1 MRFDDIFRLSLEN
14 LWRTRLRSAL
24 TTLGVVIGIGVLV
37 SMVSFGT
44 GIQKNVTEGFRESDL
59 FTSMEVLPTEI
70 NLDDVMA
77 GSIEIPEGEI
87 LPLDDEAVENLRAI
101 PGVEIAFPEVRFP
114 VRIKIGDREARTHLR
129 AIPAMMADY
138 RPFTDL
144 PYGRFF
150 ENDDEPSIILG
161 QRFLRD
167 LGIVVAEGPDGS
179 GADGAGTARESAA
192 REPRGGERSR
202 EGNARGSA
210 EESAQEEEDELVAVP
225 VDSILGR
232 EVEVVTSVLD
242 ASGLLQAFT
251 RGMSRPTDVPLR
263 EETVTLT
270 VIGIQPQL
278 TGFESSRFLGGVLV
292 PVGTAEGIPRL
303 GFTSIWEALGPS
315 NDAGGY
321 PSVYVRVKTM
331 KDLGPVRDAVEEM
344 GYGVIAIAD
353 QLEEFK
359 RNFLIMDALLGAVG
373 TVALIIASLGIINT
387 MVTSILERTREI
399 GVMKAIGGSEGDIRK
414 IFFVEAAT
422 IGVLGGI
429 FGLILGWVVTRIS
442 NVIANSY
449 LRPEGFAAV
458 DFFFIPLWLI
468 AGAIAF
474 AVAVSLLAGVYPAV
488 RAARVDP
495 VQALRH
501 D

>member
-1 MRFDDIFRLSLEN
+1 VRFGDLFQLSLEN
-14 LWRTRLRSAL
+14 LWRTRLRSSL

-70 NLDDVMA
+70 DLEDVMS
-77 GSIEIPEGEI
+77 GNIEIPEGEI
-87 LPLDDEAVENLRAI
+87 RPLGDEAVEAIRAI
-101 PGVEIAFPEVRFP
+101 PGVEVAFPEVRFP
-114 VRIKIGDREARTHLR
+114 VRIEFGEREARTHLR
-129 AIPAMMADY
+129 AIPSLMADY

-144 PYGRFF
+144 PHGRFF
-150 ENDDEPSIILG
+150 ENDDEPSIILS
-161 QRFLRD
+161 QRFLRNV
-167 LGIVVAEGPDGS
+167 GIVVAEGLEGS
-179 GADGAGTARESAA
+179 GGDGGAA
-192 REPRGGERSR
+192 EGGEASAG
-202 EGNARGSA
+202 EG
-210 EESAQEEEDELVAVP
+210 EDEDELVAVP

-242 ASGLLQAFT
+242 ASGLLQALT
-251 RGMSRPTDVPLR
+251 QGMSRATDMPLR

-278 TGFESSRFLGGVLV
+278 TGFGGSRFLGGVLV
-292 PVGTAEGIPRL
+292 PTGTAEGIPRL

-315 NDAGGY
+315 DDAGGY

-331 KDLGPVRDAVEEM
+331 RDLETVREAVEEM
-344 GYGVIAIAD
+344 GYGVVAIAD

-399 GVMKAIGGSEGDIRK
+399 GIMKAIGGSEGDIRK

-422 IGVLGGI
+422 IGVLGGV
-429 FGLILGWVVTRIS
+429 FGLVLGWVVTRIA
-442 NVIANSY
+442 NVFANHY

-468 AGAIAF
+468 MGAIAF